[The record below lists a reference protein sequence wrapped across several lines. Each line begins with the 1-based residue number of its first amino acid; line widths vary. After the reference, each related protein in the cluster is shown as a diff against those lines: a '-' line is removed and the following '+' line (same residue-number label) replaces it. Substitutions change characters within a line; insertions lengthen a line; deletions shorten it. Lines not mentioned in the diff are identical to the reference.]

1 VLRLHDTATGTV
13 RPLELREPGRVAIY
27 VCGLTVYDLPHLGNG
42 RPAMVFDILRRYLI
56 FRGIEVMHV
65 SNITDVDDKI
75 ISRSREQGLSE
86 GELAAIYEEVWWGA
100 VDALGI
106 LRPDEVPHATAYI
119 ERMVSFIEELV
130 ERGVAYETNDGVYLS
145 VDAVPGYG
153 LLAHQPLHS
162 LLAGARVEIDEDKR
176 SPLDFVLWKKAKAGE
191 PTWPSPFGEGRPG
204 WHTECVVMSLDLL
217 GDGFEI
223 HGGGFD
229 LAFPHHE
236 NERAQAVV
244 ADHAFARH
252 WVHNGFLMTGGEKM
266 SKSLGNFTS
275 LPDLIE
281 HRDPRAYRLLTLQ
294 AHYRSPVELTPETIA
309 QAEAALGRLDE
320 MARRL
325 IPTTD
330 DPRAVVLPVID
341 PTVDS
346 DNRSAG
352 LDASAVSRFRDRM
365 DDDLDTPNAM
375 AGIFELVR
383 QANAAADAGDDE
395 RARRA
400 AATVQLLC
408 RALGLSIGGGSD
420 DDLDA
425 GTAERVRQRDEAR
438 AAADWD
444 RADALRDELQAAGWV
459 VEDGPTGTRVRR
471 R

>member
-1 VLRLHDTATGTV
+1 MLRLHDTATGTV
-13 RPLELREPGRVAIY
+13 TPLELREPGRVAIY
-27 VCGLTVYDLPHLGNG
+27 VCGLTVYDVPHLGNG

-56 FRGIEVMHV
+56 FSGLDVTHV
-65 SNITDVDDKI
+65 SNITDVDDQI
-75 ISRSREQGLSE
+75 INRSREQGLSE
-86 GELAAIYEEVWWGA
+86 GELAAIYEQVWWDA

-106 LRPDEVPHATAYI
+106 LRPDEVPHATAFI

-162 LLAGARVEIDEDKR
+162 LLAGARVEIDEEKR

-191 PTWPSPFGEGRPG
+191 PTWPSPFGPGRPG

-236 NERAQAVV
+236 NERAQAV
-244 ADHAFARH
+244 AAGHSFARH
-252 WVHNGFLMTGGEKM
+252 WMHNGFLMTGGEKM

-275 LPDLIE
+275 LSDLIE
-281 HRDPRAYRLLTLQ
+281 QRDPRAYRLLTLQ
-294 AHYRSPVELTPETIA
+294 AHYRSPVEVTQETIA
-309 QAEAALGRLDE
+309 QAEGALDRLDE

-325 IPTTD
+325 LPATD
-330 DPRAVVLPVID
+330 DPRVVVPAVVD
-341 PTVDS
+341 PT
-346 DNRSAG
+346 AG
-352 LDASAVSRFRDRM
+352 AGTGSEDIDTDAVSRFRERM

-383 QANAAADAGDDE
+383 EANSAADAGDDG
-395 RARRA
+395 RALRA
-400 AATVQLLC
+400 AATVRLLC
-408 RALGLSIGGGSD
+408 GVLGLALGGGSD
-420 DDLDA
+420 EELDVE
-425 GTAERVRQRDEAR
+425 TADRVRRRDEAR
-438 AAADWD
+438 AAADWAQ
-444 RADALRDELQAAGWV
+444 ADALRDELQAAGWL
-459 VEDGPTGTRVRR
+459 VEDSSSGTRVRR